1 MFKLNLGILIYIY
14 FFFNNVINAMIF
26 FLNQETTP
34 LIILFYNAI
43 SFLQIAFTGEVFDC
57 NIEISLKV
65 WIV

>member
-1 MFKLNLGILIYIY
+1 MEFLYTLYIY

-34 LIILFYNAI
+34 LIILFYNTI

-65 WIV
+65 